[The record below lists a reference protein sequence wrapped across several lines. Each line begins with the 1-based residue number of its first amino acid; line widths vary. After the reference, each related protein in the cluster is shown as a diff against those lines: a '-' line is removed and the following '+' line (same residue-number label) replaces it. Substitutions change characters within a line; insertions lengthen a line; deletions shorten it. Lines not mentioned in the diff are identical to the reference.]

1 MSAGS
6 QSIRRLRKLDSRG
19 TMEDPMTAH
28 QMARIFRLFF
38 LLSFCSILLMAAPA
52 AEALQGT
59 PLPTATAATPAPTR
73 TPAPTPTPTATLT
86 GLQNRLL
93 LADVYLKGGEF
104 ARAEEI
110 YAAILAE
117 ERGHPEALAGLK
129 KAVEGKVSA
138 TATAAAPRPT
148 PAPAA
153 TAPAPTFG
161 GTLAGKADEIIGTAV
176 PILVLLL
183 VLYLAGLVVR
193 GLLFALREF
202 FYLQVRPFFGRP
214 ALDRPFLIGEFADD
228 TGLTNFSGDR
238 LVAQTL
244 ADRLLEW
251 NRLLQAREN
260 PVEPAPALELGG
272 MAWIK
277 VLWNWI
283 VPPPRAFKVEGAL
296 WGQPTAYRLAVRR
309 IDLSTNSVD
318 ASRTFSSAQ
327 STPEAAF
334 QEMAAEA
341 AKWIVHPADMEA
353 DAAVTAGMRAARGAK
368 AAAPLSVSEIY
379 DEALRLLLPVRQQI
393 NQAAIDYADARDRL
407 SQAARLLQDLP
418 PGSALRADL
427 QSIIADLQ
435 RHVPGA

>member
-1 MSAGS
+1 
-6 QSIRRLRKLDSRG
+6 
-19 TMEDPMTAH
+19 MTFH
-28 QMARIFRLFF
+28 QMARISRSFF
-38 LLSFCSILLMAAPA
+38 LLSLCFALFMAAPA
-52 AEALQGT
+52 AEAIQGT
-59 PLPTATAATPAPTR
+59 PPPTATAAAPAATATPAPTR

-104 ARAEEI
+104 AKAEEI

-129 KAVEGKVSA
+129 KAVEGKMSA

-148 PAPAA
+148 PVPAA
-153 TAPAPTFG
+153 TAAAPTFG
-161 GTLAGKADEIIGTAV
+161 GTLAGKAGEIIGTAA
-176 PILVLLL
+176 PILLLLL
-183 VLYLAGLVVR
+183 VLYLVGLVVR
-193 GLLFALREF
+193 WLLFALREF

-214 ALDRPFLIGEFADD
+214 ALGRPFLIGEFADA
-228 TGLTNFSGDR
+228 TGLSNFSGSR

-251 NRLLQAREN
+251 NQLLQAREN

-277 VLWNWI
+277 VLWTWI
-283 VPPPRAFKVEGAL
+283 VPPPRAFRIEGAL
-296 WGQPTAYRLAVRR
+296 WGDPLVGYRLAVRR
-309 IDLSTNSVD
+309 VDLSTNSVD
-318 ASRTFSSAQ
+318 ASHTFTSAQ
-327 STPEAAF
+327 TDPEAAF

-341 AKWIVHPADMEA
+341 AKWIAHPADMEA
-353 DAAVTAGMRAARGAK
+353 DAAVMAGMRAARGAK
-368 AAAPLSVSEIY
+368 AAAPLSASEIY
-379 DEALRLLLPVRQQI
+379 DEALRLLLPVRQQV

-407 SQAARLLQDLP
+407 SRAASLVQDLP

-427 QSIIADLQ
+427 QTIIADLQ

>member
-1 MSAGS
+1 
-6 QSIRRLRKLDSRG
+6 
-19 TMEDPMTAH
+19 MTAH
-28 QMARIFRLFF
+28 QMARIFRPFF
-38 LLSFCSILLMAAPA
+38 LLSFCAILLMAAPA

-59 PLPTATAATPAPTR
+59 PLPTATAATPAATATPAPTR

-129 KAVEGKVSA
+129 KAVEGKVGA

-148 PAPAA
+148 PAAAA

-161 GTLAGKADEIIGTAV
+161 GTLAGKAGEIIGTVV

-214 ALDRPFLIGEFADD
+214 ALDRPFLIGEFTDG
-228 TGLTNFSGDR
+228 TGLTNFAGSR

-244 ADRLLEW
+244 ADRLLKW

-296 WGQPTAYRLAVRR
+296 WGNQPAAYRLAVRR

-353 DAAVTAGMRAARGAK
+353 EAAVTAGMRAAREAK

-427 QSIIADLQ
+427 QSVIADLQ